1 MNVFELKN
9 KMIEDY
15 SSYLKSFIIIEDSTI
30 REAVNRYLE

>member
-15 SSYLKSFIIIEDSTI
+15 SSYLNSFIKIEDTTF
-30 REAVNRYLE
+30 R